1 MEFPLISIIVPAY
14 NAEKYIHRC
23 IDSILSQTFIDFELL
38 IINDGSTDGT
48 KKICDEYASNDH
60 RIRVFHKKNGGVS
73 SARNHGLDNMHGE
86 WIMFVDAD
94 DYIPQDAIER
104 MVKQTKDSDCLCFC
118 FGVLYGNDD
127 SWEEYPFHLS
137 PDTYKFD
144 EIIRATLKYEYIT
157 GPYAKLIKRSVLDII
172 RFNENLCIGEDLLF
186 NIQIALKVKKIMICD
201 DVVYYYTNNPNS
213 AMHSDNMFDKYL
225 VLSNCINNYFEENYI
240 ANRYSEELKYFE
252 IINLTAGFVR
262 EPKQIIA
269 KYSLAKKLK
278 ALSKD
283 CSISSPYLHTSGIRL
298 LVNFPLIYYVYAMLK
313 KLKYLNR
320 EIKN

>member
-23 IDSILSQTFIDFELL
+23 IESILSQTFIDFELL

-73 SARNHGLDNMHGE
+73 SARNHGLDNARGE
-86 WIMFVDAD
+86 WIVFVDAD
-94 DYIPQDAIER
+94 DYIPANALSN
-104 MVKQTKDSDCLCFC
+104 MVSISKNDDCLCYYW
-118 FGVLYGNDD
+118 GMLYENGGI
-127 SWEEYPFHLS
+127 WEEYPCRLTS
-137 PDTYKFD
+137 GIYKS
-144 EIIRATLKYEYIT
+144 ECIIRAILEYACVV
-157 GPYAKLIKRSVLDII
+157 GPVAKLFKRSLLNDIGFEE
-172 RFNENLCIGEDLLF
+172 RLKIGEDLLF
-186 NIQIALKVKKIMICD
+186 NIQIALKVKKIKICD
-201 DVVYYYTNNPNS
+201 GAVYYYTSNPNS
-213 AMHSDNMFDKYL
+213 AMHSDGVFGKYVTL
-225 VLSNCINNYFEENYI
+225 TNCIKNFFKGNEIENSYC
-240 ANRYSEELKYFE
+240 EELKYFE

-262 EPKQIIA
+262 DPKQIIA

>member
-73 SARNHGLDNMHGE
+73 SARNHGLDNARGE
-86 WIMFVDAD
+86 WIVFVDAD
-94 DYIPQDAIER
+94 DYIPEDALSN
-104 MVKQTKDSDCLCFC
+104 MVSISKNDDCLCYYW
-118 FGVLYGNDD
+118 GMLYENGGI
-127 SWEEYPFHLS
+127 WEEYPCHLS
-137 PDTYKFD
+137 PNSYSSDKIVSTF
-144 EIIRATLKYEYIT
+144 LKYEYIT
-157 GPYAKLIKRSVLDII
+157 GPYAKLINRCALDNN
-172 RFNENLCIGEDLLF
+172 RFDENLQIGEDLLF
-186 NIQIALKVKKIMICD
+186 NIQIALKVKKIKICD
-201 DVVYYYTNNPNS
+201 GAVYYYTSNPNS
-213 AMHSDNMFDKYL
+213 AMHSDGMFDKYV
-225 VLSNCINNYFEENYI
+225 VLSNCINKFFKENNI
-240 ANRYSEELKYFE
+240 ACRYCEELNYFE